1 MSTATVPSGARAD
14 EPGEKHVY
22 EPHRVGL
29 PPLGWYVRSLW
40 ARRQF
45 AFQMSR
51 TTLRAQHFKSAL
63 GQLWLVLNPLL
74 LTFVYFL
81 LVSILRDGNRGTIF
95 FAHLMAGLFAFQ
107 LVSTSVTQGAKSV
120 VNSGRLILNTAF
132 PRALLPISSVMTAF
146 MRFLPTLAVYAVVHV
161 IAGLPIGA
169 HLLWVIPL
177 LGLLVVFAAG
187 VAMLV
192 SAAQVYFR
200 DVSSFL
206 PYVMRI
212 WLYGSPVLYY
222 LHEVPEKFR
231 PIIDANPLTPLLG
244 AWSQVLNAGEA
255 PGAGLLVWGAAWAVG
270 AFLIGS
276 LFFMSREREFAVR
289 L

>member
-1 MSTATVPSGARAD
+1 MSAATAQSEARVD
-14 EPGEKHVY
+14 ESAESHVY

-29 PPLGWYVRSLW
+29 PPLRWYVRSLW

-45 AFQMSR
+45 AVQMSR

-81 LVSILRDGNRGTIF
+81 LVSILRDGNRGTVF

-120 VNSGRLILNTAF
+120 VKSGRLILNTAF
-132 PRALLPISSVMTAF
+132 PRVLLPISSVMTAF
-146 MRFLPTLAVYAVVHV
+146 MRFLPTMAVYAVVHV

-177 LGLLVVFAAG
+177 LALLVVFASG

-192 SAAQVYFR
+192 AAAQVYFR

-222 LHEVPEKFR
+222 LHEVPERYR

-244 AWSQVLNAGEA
+244 AWSNVLNAGQA
-255 PGAGLLVWGAAWAVG
+255 PDAGLLLWAAAWAIG
-270 AFLIGS
+270 SFLVGS

>member
-1 MSTATVPSGARAD
+1 MSATTVRSEARAD
-14 EPGEKHVY
+14 ESAESHVY

-29 PPLGWYVRSLW
+29 PPLRWYVRSLW

-45 AFQMSR
+45 AVQMSR

-81 LVSILRDGNRGTIF
+81 LVSILRDGNRGTVF

-132 PRALLPISSVMTAF
+132 PRVLLPISSVMTAF
-146 MRFLPTLAVYAVVHV
+146 MRFLPTMAVYAVVHV

-177 LGLLVVFAAG
+177 LALLVVFASG

-192 SAAQVYFR
+192 AAAQVYFR

-222 LHEVPEKFR
+222 LHEVPERYR
-231 PIIDANPLTPLLG
+231 PIIDANPLTPILG
-244 AWSQVLNAGEA
+244 AWSDVLNAGQA
-255 PGAGLLVWGAAWAVG
+255 PDTGLLLWAAAWAIVS
-270 AFLIGS
+270 FLIGS